1 MAETNPPLQYK
12 ENELDVINGAK
23 DEAGNELRSILTNLE
38 VINKLI
44 LNGWRIRIVGVEG
57 N

>member
-1 MAETNPPLQYK
+1 MAETNPPLEYK
-12 ENELDVINGAK
+12 KNELDVINGAK